1 MNTILNISNSKK
13 RPLIG
18 LFLFLKKILGDFDT
32 PLPFRNLY
40 TAPEKILESAYQF
53 KIQQGLNYFH
63 SEYSFIISSTRLLMA
78 SLTFCDSPLY
88 SGFKPK

>member
-1 MNTILNISNSKK
+1 MKKTFNRSFFISEKFSEILI
-13 RPLIG
+13 P
-18 LFLFLKKILGDFDT
+18 
-32 PLPFRNLY
+32 PPPFRNLY
-40 TAPEKILESAYQF
+40 AAPEKNLESAYQF
-53 KIQQGLNYFH
+53 KIQQVLNYFH